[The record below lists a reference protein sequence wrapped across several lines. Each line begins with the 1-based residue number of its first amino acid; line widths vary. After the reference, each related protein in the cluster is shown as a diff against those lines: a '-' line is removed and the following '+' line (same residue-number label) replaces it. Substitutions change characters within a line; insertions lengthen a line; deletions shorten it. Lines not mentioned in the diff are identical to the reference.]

1 MVLPALVLGL
11 MGSFAAETP
20 RETLDK
26 TKFANKVWDALPLLL
41 EERKEDKS
49 GGDIDE
55 MDDMLDDEGAVTL
68 EEDKAK
74 YDPMKP
80 PKGDWAQCAAV
91 GDRTLRPI
99 SRTSGE
105 IVRYPPV
112 GDFRMT
118 GSRSTWYRNEML
130 IPMNWKGRQ
139 IRIYAWL
146 WGMDALVYVN
156 GRKAGRILRPRAD
169 IDVTDLVKAGERCTV
184 AVLFSTDRIRD
195 EAQKKWFEERYW
207 KDWTCHRFEFR
218 SYDGNAYLTDVF
230 ADSSVTDGK
239 LTLESEIRC
248 RRPGE
253 YRLKATITE
262 KGGDKAVKTFDE
274 KLSLKAGLQTVK
286 PSVAWTDPK
295 LWEFH
300 APHLYTCEVTLC
312 DAAGEVLDR
321 YPTFNFGFREIK
333 RVGRA
338 LYMNGHPVCLRG
350 IYTGYDR
357 AAIELSAKMGYN
369 FHIFPHNTESF
380 TDTYQDK
387 LDLFDEMGM
396 GVIANGPNV
405 QPLGGSLLGDP
416 AAQAEYR
423 RQMQMTARSC
433 RNHPSLIAHH
443 LSCNFFNPRY
453 NQFPWALARD
463 AKDKDGKVVKGIG
476 EQVIDMGAKIGR
488 EFNPHILFYGHA
500 DGNGGDIS
508 GANLYLNWTPM
519 QEREDWFSS
528 WAESGDYPY
537 QAAEY
542 GQPYWACWWAGG
554 SFFPVEHA
562 ARYFGDATYTE
573 METVEG
579 MRYYNVYDHTGWGN
593 TPLGAHGAAWPLH
606 GLDEKEWNAFAPHA
620 IVPTNCPALWN
631 YRALLASRS
640 NRAFR
645 TDGVS
650 GGILYFNLGEK
661 YAETN
666 RAFEVQ
672 AANNQD
678 LLAYIG
684 GLPRHTN
691 KTHAYAAGETVGK
704 QLVTI
709 WDGVGTRTLSAK
721 VEVKTNVNGKE
732 EGEPWVKCFKF
743 DAVLKAGGR
752 KFDKFSFAVP
762 KVKVKT
768 PAVIEAVWTDEKG
781 AVVASDSFNLEFYPD
796 TSADCR
802 PPGANCRLFLYDP
815 EGKTEPLLKK
825 LGLAYGKIDKLE
837 ALTAA
842 GRQLTASRLVIGEFA
857 LKGEDYAILPEDLE
871 QGLRVLILR
880 QAQAVWTSLGLR
892 TEQTT
897 SRLQFKRDLFEPAF
911 ADIANEEL
919 AYWRGT
925 PEEYDKLPFFDI
937 HKMRGPRW
945 LKTHSVSGYSCV
957 IPARL
962 GWHTYIDGEF
972 GLQYGSYMSFSY
984 GRGGLYLTT
993 LDLGCN
999 LDDPAAMKVAGA
1011 VFRSFIDGKVS
1022 AVRQVIPC
1030 GERLTKYAVDHLCCE
1045 EGAKTADEAN
1055 TVYFVGLDA
1064 KETFAELKQ
1073 KCEKGANV
1081 LVSANERIAKE
1092 AGLVFR
1098 KHRRGNDN
1106 DLLASHR
1113 FYRIGRTG
1121 EDPVFRG
1128 VGPAQLRWRYGIERY
1143 PVESAPDCFKLD
1155 ADGYAAIATFGKG
1168 KFVYVIDDPIETGMD
1183 KDYYTKK
1190 TLISGDWTWTSTSY
1204 VNAHNLARKFCEM
1217 LLNLGAKPARAAAE
1231 RALYRFPMDAM
1242 VAPKGAHGKTGA
1254 MAVAGG
1260 KAEFAVSCE
1269 RPYAAELKVG
1279 ADKPFRLVRDGK
1291 ILVASEKAVN
1301 RAGWPVR
1308 VNLAKGE
1315 NRFTVETGGTTAF
1328 AKFEREMPA
1337 RSLLRADTKR
1347 LDFLRS
1353 LSWYDADDI
1362 DVYFF
1367 HYW

>member
-1 MVLPALVLGL
+1 MGTMRKIIGLALALCAGMVLC
-11 MGSFAAETP
+11 AAETP

-26 TKFANKVWDALPLLL
+26 TKFANKTWDAIPLLL
-41 EERKEDKS
+41 EERKAEKS
-49 GGDIDE
+49 SGSIDE
-55 MDDMLDDEGAVTL
+55 VDDMLGDEDAVAL
-68 EEDKAK
+68 EEGKTK
-74 YDPMKP
+74 YDPMVP
-80 PKGDWAQCAAV
+80 PKGDWGQRGGI
-91 GDRTLRPI
+91 GDRTLKPI
-99 SRTSGE
+99 SRTSGKA
-105 IVRYPPV
+105 VHYPPV
-112 GDFRMT
+112 GDFKKE
-118 GSRSTWYRNEML
+118 GSRSTWYRNEMA
-130 IPMNWKGRQ
+130 IPADWKGRQ

-184 AVLFSTDRIRD
+184 AVLLSTDRIRD

-207 KDWTCHRFEFR
+207 KDWTCQQFEFR
-218 SYDGNAYLTDVF
+218 AYDGNAYLTDVF
-230 ADSSVTDGK
+230 ADSSVTDKK

-248 RRPGE
+248 RKAGD
-253 YRLKATITE
+253 YRLKATVTE
-262 KGGDKAVKTFDE
+262 KGSGKAVKSFDE
-274 KLSLKAGLQTVK
+274 KLTLKAGLQTVK
-286 PSVAWTDPK
+286 PSVAWADPR

-312 DAAGEVLDR
+312 DAAGAVLDR
-321 YPTFNFGFREIK
+321 YPKFNFGFREMK
-333 RVGRA
+333 RVGRQIH
-338 LYMNGHPVCLRG
+338 MNGHPVCLRG

-380 TDTYQDK
+380 TDSYQDK

-423 RQMQMTARSC
+423 RQMQLTARSC

-463 AKDKDGKVVKGIG
+463 AKDGDGRVVKGGG

-488 EFNPHILFYGHA
+488 EFNPHVLFYGHA

-554 SFFPVEHA
+554 AFFPVEHA

-573 METVEG
+573 MENAAG
-579 MRYYNVYDHTGWGN
+579 MQYYNVYDHTGWGN
-593 TPLGAHGAAWPLH
+593 TPKGAHGAAWPLH
-606 GLDEKEWNAFAPHA
+606 GLGEKDWNAFAPHA
-620 IVPTNCPALWN
+620 IDPTNCPAFWN

-650 GGILYFNLGEK
+650 GGVLYFNLGEK

-672 AANNQD
+672 AKNNQD

-684 GLPRHTN
+684 GLPRHTD
-691 KTHAYAAGETVGK
+691 KTHAYAAGETVEK

-709 WDGVGTRTLSAK
+709 WDGIGTRTLSAK
-721 VEVKTNVNGKE
+721 VKVEVKGGGGEWKKE
-732 EGEPWVKCFKF
+732 FKF
-743 DAVLKAGGR
+743 DAVLKAGER
-752 KFDKFSFAVP
+752 RFEKVSFKAP
-762 KVKVKT
+762 EVKAKT

-781 AVVASDSFNLEFYPD
+781 AVVVSDRLDIQIF
-796 TSADCR
+796 
-802 PPGANCRLFLYDP
+802 PPVESGGSEVALYDP

-825 LGLAYGKIDKLE
+825 LGIKYRRIDGFRD
-837 ALTAA
+837 AA
-842 GRQLTASRLVIGEFA
+842 KEERLVIGEFA

-871 QGLRVLILR
+871 RGLRVLILR

-892 TEQTT
+892 TENTV
-897 SRLQFKRDLFEPAF
+897 SRLQFKRDQFDPAF
-911 ADIANEEL
+911 ADIANEDL

-925 PEEYDKLPFFDI
+925 PTEYDKLPFSNI
-937 HKMRGPRW
+937 HNRRGPRW

-957 IPARL
+957 IPTRL

-999 LDDPAAMKVAGA
+999 LDDPAAMKVAAA
-1011 VFRSFIDGKVS
+1011 VFKSFADGEVS
-1022 AVRQVIPC
+1022 AVRQVVPC
-1030 GERLTKYAVDHLCCE
+1030 GERLAKYAVDHLCCE
-1045 EGAKTADEAN
+1045 EGAKAADEAN
-1055 TVYFVGLDA
+1055 AVYFVGLDA

-1098 KHRRGNDN
+1098 KHRSGRDD
-1106 DLLASHR
+1106 DLLAQHR
-1113 FYRIGRTG
+1113 FYRVGRTG
-1121 EDPVFRG
+1121 TDPVFRG

-1143 PVESAPDCFKLD
+1143 PVESAPDGFKLD

-1204 VNAHNLARKFCEM
+1204 VNGHNLARKFCEM

-1231 RALYRFPMDAM
+1231 RALYRFPMDAT
-1242 VAPKGAHGKTGA
+1242 VAPKGADGKSGA
-1254 MAVAGG
+1254 LAVAGG
-1260 KAEFAVSCE
+1260 KAEFVIPCE
-1269 RPYAAELKVG
+1269 EPYTAELKVG
-1279 ADKPFRLVRDGK
+1279 ANSPFKLVRDGK
-1291 ILVASEKAVN
+1291 TLVACEKAVN

-1308 VNLAKGE
+1308 VKLAKGE
-1315 NRFTVETGGTTAF
+1315 NRFTIETEGRTAF
-1328 AKFEREMPA
+1328 AKFDREMPVH
-1337 RSLLRADTKR
+1337 SLLRTDPKR
-1347 LDFLRS
+1347 LDYLKS
-1353 LSWYDADDI
+1353 LGWYDGNDI